1 MSKQDKISMPSS
13 QGGLVRYFDE
23 YRSKIEF
30 KPGYIIIFVIIIMIL
45 EIILH
50 TQGTKILGLP

>member
-1 MSKQDKISMPSS
+1 MMPSS

-23 YRSKIEF
+23 ERTKFRI
-30 KPGYIIIFVIIIMIL
+30 KPGYVIVFILAVAIL

-50 TQGTKILGLP
+50 YFRGG